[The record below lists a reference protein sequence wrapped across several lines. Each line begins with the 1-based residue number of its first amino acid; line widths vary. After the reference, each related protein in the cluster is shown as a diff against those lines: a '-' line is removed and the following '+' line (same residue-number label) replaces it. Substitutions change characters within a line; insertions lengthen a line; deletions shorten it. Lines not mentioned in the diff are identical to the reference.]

1 VKTTAPSAHGPAIG
15 DSWAVRCWAHADRR
29 AGILLG
35 LAVLAVVLVTAVVRA
50 VGSSWSYVLVVLLVP
65 LCVELAVPGLRH
77 FLTRARTRLLMA
89 EHSWRPVA
97 AEFVPGRARIGRQ
110 THLTIEGYDRSFLRL
125 PGMPDR
131 VREQVR
137 RSGRVW
143 LAGPDDKGFAVVVT
157 DGRPFLTLGR
167 VVVR

>member
-1 VKTTAPSAHGPAIG
+1 MKTTAPSAHGPAIS
-15 DSWAVRCWAHADRR
+15 DSWAARCSANADRR
-29 AGILLG
+29 AGVLLG
-35 LAVLAVVLVTAVVRA
+35 LAVLSIIFVTAVIRA
-50 VGSSWSYVLVVLLVP
+50 VESRWSYVLVVLLVP

-77 FLTRARTRLLMA
+77 FLTRSRTRLLMA

-97 AEFVPGRARIGRQ
+97 AEFVPGRARVGRQ
-110 THLTIEGYDRSFLRL
+110 TYLDIEGYDRSFLRL

-143 LAGPDDKGFAVVVT
+143 LAGPDDKGHAVVVT
-157 DGRPFLTLGR
+157 DARPFLTLGR
-167 VVVR
+167 IVVR